1 MAATKFQKAFQAK
14 RRTNEVTRL
23 TKQFQEQT
31 SGLLGEYGAEIEK
44 KKSEYD
50 TKMAEFN
57 KVNEPYKKKLE
68 AYQSI
73 LKDIENKVGDWIPVN
88 YVRTEKGSKRN
99 LDIYDI
105 PRDFV
110 GTAGQ
115 TTIPSGEGLG
125 GHKALFMLESQGVRT
140 KIENGQAYVERQ
152 KRIPEPFTEKAPV
165 APTAPDLSMQK
176 EMQTRK
182 KSLSSDYERE
192 IAERKAGRVG
202 SVSKRAQSRPMLSKG
217 VSV

>member
-1 MAATKFQKAFQAK
+1 MAATKFQKAFQSK

-50 TKMAEFN
+50 TKMADFN

-73 LKDIENKVGDWIPVN
+73 LKDIEEKRGDWVYAPH
-88 YVRTEKGSKRN
+88 VRTEKYRGP
-99 LDIYDI
+99 IYDI
-105 PRDFV
+105 PRDYV
-110 GTAGQ
+110 HPDGR
-115 TTIPSGEGLG
+115 TTSGSGEGLG
-125 GHKALFMLESQGVRT
+125 GHKTLSLLGIHGINY
-140 KIENGQAYVERQ
+140 KYENGNLYVERQ
-152 KRIPEPFTEKAPV
+152 KKIPEPFTEKAPV
-165 APTAPDLSMQK
+165 APTAPDLSMQE
-176 EMQTRK
+176 EMQTKK

-192 IAERKAGRVG
+192 IAERKAGRMG
-202 SVSKRAQSRPMLSKG
+202 SVSKRAQARPMLSKG